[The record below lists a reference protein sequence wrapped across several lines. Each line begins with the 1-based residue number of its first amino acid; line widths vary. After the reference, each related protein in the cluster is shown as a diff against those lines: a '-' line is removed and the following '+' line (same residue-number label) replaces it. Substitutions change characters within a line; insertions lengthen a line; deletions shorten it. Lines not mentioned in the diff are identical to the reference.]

1 MFYLQVKDAILSDEI
16 YCPPET
22 TVLIASYACQ
32 AKFGDYNNDIHE
44 PGFLSND
51 RTLPDR
57 SISFSLYIKTRLK
70 KHENWFS
77 RPIIDY
83 CRSKVVQNAPTEAFC
98 NTSTFITLPFF
109 IKIFVLSIFEWSF
122 YTGFTVVNNSM

>member
-57 SISFSLYIKTRLK
+57 SISFSLYLHCKKKTQIGFQDQLSLNAGQK
-70 KHENWFS
+70 
-77 RPIIDY
+77 Y
-83 CRSKVVQNAPTEAFC
+83 CRMLQGKHSAILQPSLSYHLSLRSLFC
-98 NTSTFITLPFF
+98 LFLSGRFTQ
-109 IKIFVLSIFEWSF
+109 VLL
-122 YTGFTVVNNSM
+122 